1 MYTTNPSQ
9 PKVRTNAVKLVLS
22 GWSMRKVARYFG
34 TSPGTISKWCRKAPS
49 DLRQGIP
56 TESPRP
62 HHSPTKVPDSVA
74 DAIVAKRLGPYPRC
88 GAVIQRELEN
98 EGISTS
104 VSTVNRVLDRAGLL
118 KKKSKWKRWWR
129 NTPRPIPENPGDLV
143 ELDTIHL
150 RPFWYRN
157 DPTTWYIYTGID
169 VNTRSAFA
177 EAVER
182 ISPGPSLHFARNI
195 QSQTPFKISCFQTD
209 NGQEFGRYF
218 TLNINTR
225 HRKIRK
231 QKPNDNAHI
240 EKFNRTLQEECIN
253 KARFN
258 TIEGLNQCITIY
270 MTHYNNRRLHM
281 GINLIT
287 PAQKLAQNRTQIQ
300 ALQTA

>member
-1 MYTTNPSQ
+1 MYTTNPNA
-9 PKVRTNAVKLVLS
+9 PRARMNAVNLVRS
-22 GWSMRKVARYFG
+22 GRGIRQVARYYG
-34 TSPGTISKWCRKAPS
+34 TSPGTISKWCRKAT
-49 DLRQGIP
+49 LLNNRKAIP
-56 TESPRP
+56 TESSRP
-62 HHSPTKVPDSVA
+62 HHSPTKVSESVE

-98 EGISTS
+98 EGILTS

-129 NTPRPIPENPGDLV
+129 NTPRPLPENPGDLV

-157 DPTTWYIYTGID
+157 DKTTWYIYTGVD
-169 VNTRSAFA
+169 VNSRTGFA
-177 EAVER
+177 YAVER
-182 ISPGPSLHFARNI
+182 IAPGPSLTFARNI
-195 QSQTPFKISCFQTD
+195 QLDAPFRISCFQTD

-218 TLNINTR
+218 TLNIGTR

-231 QKPNDNAHI
+231 RKPNDNAHI
-240 EKFNRTLQEECIN
+240 EKFNRTIQEECIN

-258 TIEGLNQCITIY
+258 TIEELNQCIRTY
-270 MTHYNNRRLHM
+270 MIHYNNQRLHM

-287 PAQKLAQNRTQIQ
+287 PAQKLQ
-300 ALQTA
+300 LQMA